1 METETKIIEN
11 TLRWITWAIDAIRTG
26 NIDYLF
32 CAGQR
37 QGAIYS
43 LASISDTVDHPA
55 SYLFRCIGSGNTTF
69 GWDDKDSEKWKIVND
84 MMNQVLSLAW
94 KGKSTDVKTTIAC
107 EYFQLELINV
117 RTSVL
122 EEHIKQLREVQKIL
136 FSTRDKKLEESI
148 KYIDQM
154 YDENDNS
161 FEERLAAR
169 PKIDFRYGG
178 GAKIEAKKT
187 DHSIEISHENAIDSA
202 FRILTLKLHPDKGG
216 DAEHFKMLQ
225 EMRDHLLYVDV
236 DDRELVTISNRTVS
250 ISILRVNVEQDFQ
263 AVRKL
268 LQGKPIPKSW
278 AWNEKSIKKM
288 ADDGVDTIALFEEGG
303 IIGAID
309 VARRGSKTPKPSK
322 QKTTKEKET
331 LEFCIQCGTELK
343 PETKFCGSCG
353 TRVS

>member
-43 LASISDTVDHPA
+43 LASLRDTVDHPA

-69 GWDDKDSEKWKIVND
+69 GWDDKDSEDWKTVND

-136 FSTRDKKLEESI
+136 FSTRDKKLEEAI

-154 YDENDNS
+154 YDENDNI
-161 FEERLAAR
+161 FEKRLAAI
-169 PKIDFRYGG
+169 PAFKNQHVTKIEHV
-178 GAKIEAKKT
+178 AKIEAKKT
-187 DHSIEISHENAIDSA
+187 DHSIEISHKNAIDSA

-216 DAEHFKMLQ
+216 NAERFKILQ
-225 EMRDHLLYVDV
+225 EMRDYLLHVDIEHEEIVKISKLNGALSKFRV
-236 DDRELVTISNRTVS
+236 DIEA
-250 ISILRVNVEQDFQ
+250 DFQ
-263 AVRKL
+263 VLRKL
-268 LQGKPIPKSW
+268 LQGKSIPKNWEWS
-278 AWNEKSIKKM
+278 EKSIKKM
-288 ADDGVDTIALFEEGG
+288 ADDGVDTSPFL
-303 IIGAID
+303 
-309 VARRGSKTPKPSK
+309 
-322 QKTTKEKET
+322 
-331 LEFCIQCGTELK
+331 
-343 PETKFCGSCG
+343 
-353 TRVS
+353 

>member
-43 LASISDTVDHPA
+43 LASLRDTVDHPA

-69 GWDDKDSEKWKIVND
+69 GWDDKDSEDWKTVND
-84 MMNQVLSLAW
+84 MMNQALSLAW

-136 FSTRDKKLEESI
+136 FSTRDKKLEEAI

-161 FEERLAAR
+161 FEKRLAA
-169 PKIDFRYGG
+169 
-178 GAKIEAKKT
+178 AKIEAKKT
-187 DHSIEISHENAIDSA
+187 DYSIEISHKNAIDSA

-216 DAEHFKMLQ
+216 NAERFKILQ
-225 EMRDHLLYVDV
+225 EMRDYLLHVDIEHEEIVKISKLNGALSKFRV
-236 DDRELVTISNRTVS
+236 DIEK
-250 ISILRVNVEQDFQ
+250 DFQ
-263 AVRKL
+263 VLRKL
-268 LQGKPIPKSW
+268 LQGKSIPKIYTHCS
-278 AWNEKSIKKM
+278 EKTIKEM
-288 ADDGVDTIALFEEGG
+288 ADDGVDTSPFL
-303 IIGAID
+303 
-309 VARRGSKTPKPSK
+309 
-322 QKTTKEKET
+322 
-331 LEFCIQCGTELK
+331 
-343 PETKFCGSCG
+343 
-353 TRVS
+353 

>member
-1 METETKIIEN
+1 MFLLETEAKIIEN
-11 TLRWITWAIDAIRTG
+11 TLRWITWAIDAIRTN

-32 CAGQR
+32 SAGQR

-43 LASISDTVDHPA
+43 LASLRDTVDHPA

-69 GWDDKDSEKWKIVND
+69 GWDDKDSEKWKTVND
-84 MMNQVLSLAW
+84 MMNQLFSLAW

-136 FSTRDKKLEESI
+136 FSTRDKKLEEAI

-161 FEERLAAR
+161 FEKRLAA
-169 PKIDFRYGG
+169 
-178 GAKIEAKKT
+178 AKIEGKKA
-187 DHSIEISHENAIDSA
+187 DQAIEISPKNAIDSA

-288 ADDGVDTIALFEEGG
+288 ADDGVDTSPFSIGG
-303 IIGAID
+303 IIGDIA

-322 QKTTKEKET
+322 QKTTEEKET
-331 LEFCIQCGTELK
+331 LEFCIQCDAELK
-343 PETKFCGSCG
+343 PEAKFCGSCG
-353 TRVS
+353 TSIA

>member
-1 METETKIIEN
+1 METEAKIIEN
-11 TLRWITWAIDAIRTG
+11 TLRWITWAIEGTRTG
-26 NIDYLF
+26 NSEYSIY
-32 CAGQR
+32 AGQK

-43 LASISDTVDHPA
+43 LASLRDTATSPA
-55 SYLFRCIGSGNTTF
+55 SYLFRYIGSGSAAWVQLQEDRKTVDGLVKKSFIT
-69 GWDDKDSEKWKIVND
+69 
-84 MMNQVLSLAW
+84 AW
-94 KGKSTDVKTTIAC
+94 KEKPTDVKTTIAC

-117 RTSVL
+117 RTSLV
-122 EEHIKQLREVQKIL
+122 EECIKQLREVQKIL
-136 FSTRDKKLEESI
+136 FSTRDKKLEEAI

-250 ISILRVNVEQDFQ
+250 ISILRVYVEQDFQ

-303 IIGAID
+303 IIGVID

>member
-1 METETKIIEN
+1 METEAKIIEN
-11 TLRWITWAIDAIRTG
+11 TLRWITWAIEGTRTG
-26 NIDYLF
+26 NSEYSIY
-32 CAGQR
+32 AGQK

-43 LASISDTVDHPA
+43 LASLRDTATSPA
-55 SYLFRCIGSGNTTF
+55 SYLFRYIGSGSAAWVQLQEDRKTVDGLVKKLFIT
-69 GWDDKDSEKWKIVND
+69 
-84 MMNQVLSLAW
+84 AW
-94 KGKSTDVKTTIAC
+94 KEKPTDVKTTIAC

-117 RTSVL
+117 RTSLV

-136 FSTRDKKLEESI
+136 FSTRDKKLEEAI

-161 FEERLAAR
+161 FEERLAAK

-187 DHSIEISHENAIDSA
+187 DHSIEISHKNAIDSA

-236 DDRELVTISNRTVS
+236 DDRQLKLISNRTVS
-250 ISILRVNVEQDFQ
+250 ISNIQVYAEQDFQ
-263 AVRKL
+263 SVRKL

-322 QKTTKEKET
+322 QKTTEEKET
-331 LEFCIQCGTELK
+331 LEFCIQCGAELK
-343 PETKFCGSCG
+343 PTAKFCGSCG

>member
-1 METETKIIEN
+1 METEAKIIEN
-11 TLRWITWAIDAIRTG
+11 TLRWITWAIDVIRTG

-43 LASISDTVDHPA
+43 LASLRDTVDHPA

-69 GWDDKDSEKWKIVND
+69 GWDDKDSEKWKTVND
-84 MMNQVLSLAW
+84 MMNQLFSLAW

-117 RTSVL
+117 RTSLV
-122 EEHIKQLREVQKIL
+122 EESIKQLREVQKIL

-161 FEERLAAR
+161 FEKRLAAI
-169 PKIDFRYGG
+169 PAFKNQHVT
-178 GAKIEAKKT
+178 KIEAKKT
-187 DHSIEISHENAIDSA
+187 DHSIEISHKNAIDSA

-216 DAEHFKMLQ
+216 DTKQFKMLQ
-225 EMRDHLLYVDV
+225 EMRDHLPYADV
-236 DDRELVTISNRTVS
+236 DDRTLEIISNRTVS
-250 ISILRVNVEQDFQ
+250 ISKIQVYAEQDFQ
-263 AVRKL
+263 VVRKL

-288 ADDGVDTIALFEEGG
+288 ADDGVDTSPFL
-303 IIGAID
+303 
-309 VARRGSKTPKPSK
+309 
-322 QKTTKEKET
+322 
-331 LEFCIQCGTELK
+331 
-343 PETKFCGSCG
+343 
-353 TRVS
+353 

>member
-1 METETKIIEN
+1 LFLLETEAKIIEN
-11 TLRWITWAIDAIRTG
+11 TLKWTSWAIDSSRRGMVKLSTTVG
-26 NIDYLF
+26 MK
-32 CAGQR
+32 
-37 QGAIYS
+37 QGALYS
-43 LASISDTVDHPA
+43 LALMQGFSMGP
-55 SYLFRCIGSGNTTF
+55 
-69 GWDDKDSEKWKIVND
+69 
-84 MMNQVLSLAW
+84 
-94 KGKSTDVKTTIAC
+94 DVKTVDDLMTKIFWGGWKEKPITDKTVLATSFF
-107 EYFQLELINV
+107 ELELNI
-117 RTSVL
+117 TAITL
-122 EEHIKQLREVQKIL
+122 FDGDIKELREVQKIL

-187 DHSIEISHENAIDSA
+187 DHSIEISHKNAIDSA

-303 IIGAID
+303 IIGDIA

-322 QKTTKEKET
+322 QKTTEEKET
-331 LEFCIQCGTELK
+331 LEFCIQCDAELK
-343 PETKFCGSCG
+343 PTAKFCGSCG

>member
-1 METETKIIEN
+1 MFLLETEAKIIEN
-11 TLRWITWAIDAIRTG
+11 TLKWISWQIDSFRRGMVKLSTTVG
-26 NIDYLF
+26 MK
-32 CAGQR
+32 
-37 QGAIYS
+37 QGALYS
-43 LASISDTVDHPA
+43 LALMQGFSMGP
-55 SYLFRCIGSGNTTF
+55 
-69 GWDDKDSEKWKIVND
+69 
-84 MMNQVLSLAW
+84 
-94 KGKSTDVKTTIAC
+94 DVKTVDDLINHIFRNGWKEKPTDDKTSLATSFF
-107 EYFQLELINV
+107 ELELINAYV
-117 RTSVL
+117 AL
-122 EEHIKQLREVQKIL
+122 YDGNIKELREVQKIL

-161 FEERLAAR
+161 FEKRLAAI
-169 PKIDFRYGG
+169 PAFKNQHVT
-178 GAKIEAKKT
+178 KIEAKKT
-187 DHSIEISHENAIDSA
+187 DHSIEISHKNAIDSA

-322 QKTTKEKET
+322 QKTTEEKET
-331 LEFCIQCGTELK
+331 LEFCIQCGAELK
-343 PETKFCGSCG
+343 PEAKFCGSCG
-353 TRVS
+353 TSIA

>member
-1 METETKIIEN
+1 MFLLETEAKIIEN
-11 TLRWITWAIDAIRTG
+11 TLRWITWAIDATRTG

-43 LASISDTVDHPA
+43 LASIPDTVDHPA

-107 EYFQLELINV
+107 EYFQLELINA

-136 FSTRDKKLEESI
+136 FSTRDKKLEEAI

-161 FEERLAAR
+161 FEKRLAAI
-169 PKIDFRYGG
+169 PAFKNKHV
-178 GAKIEAKKT
+178 AKIEAKKT
-187 DHSIEISHENAIDSA
+187 DHSIEISHKNAIDSA

-216 DAEHFKMLQ
+216 DTKQFKMLQ
-225 EMRDHLLYVDV
+225 EMRDHLPYADI
-236 DDRELVTISNRTVS
+236 DDRTLEIISNRTVS
-250 ISILRVNVEQDFQ
+250 ISKIQVSAEKDFQ
-263 AVRKL
+263 SVRKL

-278 AWNEKSIKKM
+278 AWDEKSIKKM
-288 ADDGVDTIALFEEGG
+288 ADDGVDISPFSIGEVIEDIA
-303 IIGAID
+303 

-322 QKTTKEKET
+322 QKTTEEKET
-331 LEFCIQCGTELK
+331 LEFCIQCDAELK
-343 PETKFCGSCG
+343 PEAKFCGSCG
-353 TRVS
+353 TRID

>member
-1 METETKIIEN
+1 METEAKIIEN
-11 TLRWITWAIDAIRTG
+11 TLRWITWAIEGTRTG
-26 NIDYLF
+26 NSEYSIY
-32 CAGQR
+32 AGQK

-43 LASISDTVDHPA
+43 LASLRDTATSPA
-55 SYLFRCIGSGNTTF
+55 SYLFRYIGSGSAAWVQLQEDRKTVDGLVKKLFIT
-69 GWDDKDSEKWKIVND
+69 
-84 MMNQVLSLAW
+84 AW
-94 KGKSTDVKTTIAC
+94 KEKPTDVKTTIAC

-117 RTSVL
+117 RTSLV
-122 EEHIKQLREVQKIL
+122 EECIKQLREVQKIL
-136 FSTRDKKLEESI
+136 FSTRDKKLEEAI

-178 GAKIEAKKT
+178 GAKIEAEKT
-187 DHSIEISHENAIDSA
+187 DHSIEISHKNAIDSA

-236 DDRELVTISNRTVS
+236 DDRALKTISNRTLS
-250 ISILRVNVEQDFQ
+250 ISKMQVYVEQDFQ

-309 VARRGSKTPKPSK
+309 VARRGSKIPKPSK
-322 QKTTKEKET
+322 QKTTEEKET
-331 LEFCIQCGTELK
+331 LEFCIQCGAELK
-343 PETKFCGSCG
+343 PTAKFCGSCG

>member
-1 METETKIIEN
+1 LETEAKIIEN
-11 TLRWITWAIDAIRTG
+11 TLRWITWAIEGTRTG
-26 NIDYLF
+26 NSEYSIY
-32 CAGQR
+32 AGQK

-43 LASISDTVDHPA
+43 LASLRDTATSPA
-55 SYLFRCIGSGNTTF
+55 SYLFRYIGSGSAAWVQLQEDRKTA
-69 GWDDKDSEKWKIVND
+69 DDMVNKALIA
-84 MMNQVLSLAW
+84 VL
-94 KGKSTDVKTTIAC
+94 KVKPTDVKTTIAC

-117 RTSVL
+117 RTSLV

-136 FSTRDKKLEESI
+136 FSTRDKKLEEAI

-187 DHSIEISHENAIDSA
+187 DHSIEISHKNAIDSA

-216 DAEHFKMLQ
+216 DTKRFKILQ

-236 DDRELVTISNRTVS
+236 DDRQLKLISNRTVS
-250 ISILRVNVEQDFQ
+250 ISNIQVYAEQGFW
-263 AVRKL
+263 AIRKL

-288 ADDGVDTIALFEEGG
+288 ADDGVDISPFSIGG
-303 IIGAID
+303 IIGDIA

-322 QKTTKEKET
+322 QKTTEEKET
-331 LEFCIQCGTELK
+331 LEFCIQCGAELK
-343 PETKFCGSCG
+343 PTAKFCGSCG